1 MATNIGAKVELAG
14 EQQFRKAL
22 SDINAGLRLTASE
35 LALVTAKYAD
45 NDKSVAALTAR
56 NDVLRSSL
64 TKQTEKVQT
73 LRNALQAAMQKYGET
88 DVKTLK
94 YAESLN
100 KAETQLIKTEK
111 ELKDNSKELDAAR
124 RNMDRYGLSVD
135 EVAESQNTF
144 GEKLSGVIS
153 SLGIKLPA
161 GADDAIKALDGTK
174 VSTLALVGAVAGL
187 ITGFAK
193 LTVETA
199 QTADEILTM
208 SSVTGLATDTIQEL
222 NFAAELLDV
231 STDTVTGSMEKMV
244 RNMNNAR
251 MGSKQAEEGFEALR
265 IRIKDSNGEL
275 RDAETV
281 FGEAIDKLGKIR
293 NETERD
299 ALAMQIFGRS
309 ARDLNPLIEAGSKG
323 LKEFAAQ
330 AHEMGYVMSGDT
342 LESFGRLDDAMQL
355 WDNQLTTLKNNLA
368 MVLLPVLT
376 DFFELLNK
384 IDPQVLATIAIIG
397 SVVMIGVTVA
407 KTIGNISSAFSAMSP
422 TMMKTTLTIVG
433 VTAALIAL
441 AAIIAVIIGKSQEL
455 DSTMK
460 GIGQSVGNM
469 SNIVNGAPSQV
480 RYSYASGIDYVPSDR
495 VALIHRG
502 EAVVPAHQNPNNPS
516 ATQAWGSG
524 DTYILQVDMD
534 QVGDVQRLLETFR
547 QLKQA
552 ARAGKAR

>member
-56 NDVLRSSL
+56 NEVLQNSL
-64 TKQTEKVQT
+64 TKQAEKVQT
-73 LRNALQAAMQKYGET
+73 LRNALQVVTEKYGAT
-88 DVKTLK
+88 DTKTLK

-100 KAETQLIKTEK
+100 KAEAELIKTEK
-111 ELKDNSKELDAAR
+111 ELKDNSKELDNAR
-124 RNMDRYGLSVD
+124 KNMEKYGLSVD
-135 EVAESQNTF
+135 DVAQSQSTF

-153 SLGIKLPA
+153 ALGIKLPA

-251 MGSKQAEEGFEALR
+251 MGSKQAEEGFKALR

-469 SNIVNGAPSQV
+469 TNIVNGAPSQV

-524 DTYILQVDMD
+524 DIYILQVDMD
-534 QVGDVQRLLETFR
+534 QIGDVQRLLDTFR
-547 QLKQA
+547 QLKQTK
-552 ARAGKAR
+552 RAGVVV